1 MSGACRMARVR
12 RLVGICCAALLVAGC
27 ASTDD
32 GSGEPVPPFHP
43 GTVTTRETDSGADA
57 KPADTFTVVATGDEL
72 IHPALTE
79 QAEAD
84 GGGRRDYE
92 PLLAG
97 IKPVISSADLA
108 ICHMETPIATADG
121 PFKGYPLFYVPPE
134 IATAVADTGYDTC
147 STASNHTLDQGAE
160 GVRTTLDT
168 LDAAK
173 IGHTGSARTEQEAG
187 TPLIRVVRGVKVGQ
201 VSFTFGLNQGTEA
214 PEPWTVNE
222 LSVNAVLDAARKA
235 RAAGA
240 EVVIASIHWGIENQH
255 EPTAEQKDMA
265 RQILA
270 DPAVDLI
277 VGHHAH
283 VVQPFEKIGD
293 KWVAYGLGN
302 SVAKHEQ
309 PRGDTEEGVIARFT
323 FTKSDTGWRVAKAEY
338 IPTLI
343 DLGPPIR
350 LRNLTTDSS
359 VDPARKKEALD
370 RTDQVV
376 LSEGAGNDGLTRPEG

>member
-1 MSGACRMARVR
+1 MARMR
-12 RLVGICCAALLVAGC
+12 RLVSLCCVAVLVVGC
-27 ASTDD
+27 AGNDPA
-32 GSGEPVPPFHP
+32 GEPVPPFHP
-43 GTVTTRETDSGADA
+43 GTVTTGKSST
-57 KPADTFTVVATGDEL
+57 KPANTFTVVATGDVL

-79 QAEAD
+79 QAEED
-84 GGGRRDYE
+84 GKGKRDYE

-97 IKPVISSADLA
+97 IKPVIEGADLA
-108 ICHMETPIATADG
+108 ICHMEVPLATADG
-121 PFKGYPLFYVPPE
+121 PFAGYPLFYAPPE
-134 IATAVADTGYDTC
+134 VASAVAATGYDTC
-147 STASNHTLDQGAE
+147 STASNHTLDHGAD

-187 TPLIRVVRGVKVGQ
+187 TPLVREVNGVKVGQ

-214 PEPWTVNE
+214 PEPWMVNE
-222 LSVNAVLDAARKA
+222 LSVDAVLDAARKA

-240 EVVIASIHWGIENQH
+240 EVVIASLHWGIENQQ
-255 EPTAEQKDMA
+255 EATDEQRDMA

-293 KWVAYGLGN
+293 KWVVYGLGN
-302 SVAKHEQ
+302 SVARHEE
-309 PRGDTEEGVIARFT
+309 PRGNTEEGVIGRFT
-323 FTKSDTGWRVAKAEY
+323 FTKSDVGWRVSKAEY
-338 IPTLI
+338 IPTLV

-350 LRNLTTDSS
+350 VRDLTTDKG
-359 VDPARKKEALD
+359 VDPDRKKEALD
-370 RTDQVV
+370 RTEGVV
-376 LSEGAGNDGLTRPEG
+376 TSLDAPGLTRP

>member
-1 MSGACRMARVR
+1 MRRACRMARVR
-12 RLVGICCAALLVAGC
+12 RLVSFLCAVFLVAGC
-27 ASTDD
+27 AGNDARA
-32 GSGEPVPPFHP
+32 GEPVPPFHP
-43 GTVTTRETDSGADA
+43 ATVTPTAT
-57 KPADTFTVVATGDEL
+57 KPASSFTVVATGDVL

-84 GGGRRDYE
+84 GHGKRDYE
-92 PLLAG
+92 PLFAG
-97 IKPVISSADLA
+97 IKPVIEAADLA
-108 ICHMETPIATADG
+108 ICHMEVPIATAAG
-121 PFKGYPLFYVPPE
+121 PFEGYPLFYAPPE
-134 IATAVADTGYDTC
+134 VATAVAATGYDTC
-147 STASNHTLDQGAE
+147 STASNHTLDHGAD

-173 IGHTGSARTEQEAG
+173 IGHTGSARTEQEAR
-187 TPLIRVVRGVKVGQ
+187 TPLVRDVNGVKVGQ
-201 VSFTFGLNQGTEA
+201 VSFTFGLNAGTSA
-214 PEPWTVNE
+214 PEPWMVNQ
-222 LSVNAVLDAARKA
+222 LSVDKVLDAARKA

-255 EPTAEQKDMA
+255 EPTADQRAMA

-323 FTKSDTGWRVAKAEY
+323 FSKADTGWRVTKAEY
-338 IPTLI
+338 IPTLV

-350 LRNLTTDSS
+350 LKDLSS
-359 VDPARKKEALD
+359 DATVSGDRKKEALD
-370 RTDQVV
+370 RTDTVV
-376 LSEGAGNDGLTRPEG
+376 KSLDPPGLTRP